1 MWVGLQCA
9 VLRSVNRLL
18 HESQEGTILTALEDC
33 CFTTWP
39 LLSLHKDYHIH
50 ECKLQSSNVAMV
62 MSSQFMILIVEIV
75 TIATGRVF
83 YRIISL
89 LFKCY

>member
-18 HESQEGTILTALEDC
+18 HESQEEKIFTALEGC
-33 CFTTWP
+33 SLTTWP
-39 LLSLHKDYHIH
+39 HLSLHKDYHIY

-62 MSSQFMILIVEIV
+62 MSLQFMIV
-75 TIATGRVF
+75 
-83 YRIISL
+83 
-89 LFKCY
+89 C